1 VIDVATQQALQAAV
15 RRESRSLLQYVS
27 EVYPWATAEDE
38 DKLAWLQKLAEEDRQ
53 GTAGLSQYLYKQ
65 RCPPAYLGGFPHS
78 FTGLGFIS
86 LAHVLPLLVEDQRRH
101 LADLERDLAAVRGE
115 GPREQVQKLLEM
127 KRRHLAAL
135 EELVKRTEKAPLVT

>member
-1 VIDVATQQALQAAV
+1 VIDVATQQVLQAAV

-27 EVYPWATAEDE
+27 EVYPWAAPEDE
-38 DKLAWLQKLAEEDRQ
+38 DKLPRLQKLMEEDRQ
-53 GTAGLSQYLYKQ
+53 GTAALSQYLYKQ
-65 RCPPAYLGGFPHS
+65 HCPPAYLGGFPHS

-101 LADLERDLAAVRGE
+101 IADLERDLAAVKGE
-115 GPREQVQKLLEM
+115 GPRHQVQKLLDM

-135 EELVKRTEKAPLVT
+135 EELAKRTEKATVG